1 MRKYTAVVTAIFL
14 VLVTAIGY
22 NAVNSDKPA
31 KISTPT
37 ANPDDPMDLSGYYEQ
52 VLSWENCGGGFECSS
67 LTVPL
72 DYANPFD
79 QAISISVV
87 RLKAKNNTLGSL
99 ILNPGGPGGSGITY
113 ARAAEYVVS
122 PSILENYDIVGFD
135 PRGVG
140 ESSPIE
146 CIDDATT
153 DAYIALDGTPDNQS
167 EIDES
172 IAMLTKFGE
181 DCLKNS
187 PDLVGHVDTVSAAK
201 DIDILRAA
209 LGDEKLNWLGK
220 SYGTFLGATY
230 ADLFPGN
237 VGRMLLDGAIDPQLS
252 NLQLSEGQARGF
264 EDALNRFVQD
274 CLTKGDCPLSGGVE
288 QATAQ
293 IKKMLD
299 DLDANPGTLEDGRQ
313 FTQAMGLLGVVGG
326 LYDVTYGWANLRPM
340 LASALTGDFNALAR
354 SVDVYTSRNSDGSY
368 SDNSNDAIMAIN
380 CIDRPDR
387 GNVADTQTLANKW
400 TIFAPVFGG
409 YLAWGNIGCS
419 YWPVAAT
426 GNPRAI
432 SATGSGPIL
441 VVGTTHDP
449 ATPYVWAQSLA
460 KQLAS
465 GVLLTLDGDG
475 HTAYRQGS
483 TCIDEVVDKYFLT
496 GFADSGVVCSDGP

>member
-167 EIDES
+167 E
-172 IAMLTKFGE
+172 
-181 DCLKNS
+181 
-187 PDLVGHVDTVSAAK
+187 K
-201 DIDILRAA
+201 D
-209 LGDEKLNWLGK
+209 
-220 SYGTFLGATY
+220 
-230 ADLFPGN
+230 
-237 VGRMLLDGAIDPQLS
+237 
-252 NLQLSEGQARGF
+252 
-264 EDALNRFVQD
+264 
-274 CLTKGDCPLSGGVE
+274 
-288 QATAQ
+288 
-293 IKKMLD
+293 
-299 DLDANPGTLEDGRQ
+299 
-313 FTQAMGLLGVVGG
+313 
-326 LYDVTYGWANLRPM
+326 
-340 LASALTGDFNALAR
+340 
-354 SVDVYTSRNSDGSY
+354 
-368 SDNSNDAIMAIN
+368 
-380 CIDRPDR
+380 
-387 GNVADTQTLANKW
+387 
-400 TIFAPVFGG
+400 
-409 YLAWGNIGCS
+409 
-419 YWPVAAT
+419 
-426 GNPRAI
+426 
-432 SATGSGPIL
+432 
-441 VVGTTHDP
+441 
-449 ATPYVWAQSLA
+449 
-460 KQLAS
+460 
-465 GVLLTLDGDG
+465 
-475 HTAYRQGS
+475 
-483 TCIDEVVDKYFLT
+483 
-496 GFADSGVVCSDGP
+496 